1 MVARDFFEVLIS
13 YKNKSMIVLKVA
25 RKSIGER
32 VNKHLP
38 SSSLSVFFRLKLG
51 TRMLCFIEL
60 FSQKLVLPSCAVT
73 LIGCTS
79 CSALIEV
86 IVA

>member
-13 YKNKSMIVLKVA
+13 YKNISMIVLKVA
-25 RKSIGER
+25 RKCIGER
-32 VNKHLP
+32 DNKRLP
-38 SSSLSVFFRLKLG
+38 FSSFSVFKLG

-79 CSALIEV
+79 CSAHTRQN
-86 IVA
+86 

>member
-1 MVARDFFEVLIS
+1 MVAGDFFEVLLS
-13 YKNKSMIVLKVA
+13 YKNISMIVLKVA

-32 VNKHLP
+32 VNKRLP
-38 SSSLSVFFRLKLG
+38 FSSLSIFFRLKLG

-60 FSQKLVLPSCAVT
+60 FAQKMVLPSCAVI

-79 CSALIEV
+79 CSAYKGNSC
-86 IVA
+86 